1 MAVLLRK
8 FFNRSTPE
16 VARDLLGCKLVREIN
31 GSILVGL
38 ISETEAYQG
47 ENDLGCHAHS
57 GRTKRTDIMYGEPGH
72 AYIYFVYGMHWLL
85 NVVTEAINIPAAILL
100 RAIEPIE
107 GMEIMSTNRPQ
118 LAYKSGWLNGPAK
131 LTQALKLD
139 GIFNGIDLCS
149 EKSDLRIEPGFT
161 IPFERIETSAR
172 VGLFSVPEPWKSI
185 PWRFRIDLHKD
196 KQ

>member
-1 MAVLLRK
+1 MAVLIRK

-57 GRTKRTDIMYGEPGH
+57 GRTKRNDIMYGEPGH

-85 NVVTEAINIPAAILL
+85 NVVTEAINIPAAILI
-100 RAIEPIE
+100 RAIEPI
-107 GMEIMSTNRPQ
+107 
-118 LAYKSGWLNGPAK
+118 
-131 LTQALKLD
+131 
-139 GIFNGIDLCS
+139 
-149 EKSDLRIEPGFT
+149 
-161 IPFERIETSAR
+161 
-172 VGLFSVPEPWKSI
+172 
-185 PWRFRIDLHKD
+185 
-196 KQ
+196 